1 MSNQRRFIRLIKMMQ
16 MMETK
21 PRGIHTMARYL
32 NISQRSVYRYLHS
45 FKEIGYKVDKNK
57 LNKYRLTRTYEDHN

>member
-1 MSNQRRFIRLIKMMQ
+1 MMQ
-16 MMETK
+16 MMEVK

-45 FKEIGYKVDKNK
+45 FKEIGYKVSKNK
-57 LNKYRLTRTYEDHN
+57 LNKYKITRTNEQ